1 MAQRKMHDPMDDVA
15 NQAHQGSV
23 AAIIQTLNQRLSDT
37 GIRIRAVFTNGVL
50 QLLCEAALPEQLE
63 QSLVVAQ
70 IKQTLEGIAPRN
82 IRRVNINSRI
92 VQEQQLLWWE
102 EISRDPENQLLWSEE
117 IILAKPNLFN
127 QLEKRV
133 TNRRQVPNKQPTLS
147 TLSVLKRRRNNQFWG
162 GIVSGVSLSLLLML
176 IGWSLYNRLG
186 LKLNRRVKTPATH
199 SQASSSP
206 ISVNSPQLAPSSIND
221 PFTEA
226 VKLAQQ
232 TAAAGKTAQTA
243 AEWLNLA
250 AKWEHAS
257 DLMGRIKPDDQRY
270 QIAQDRVKVY
280 HQNSQAAQKQASLR
294 RLK

>member
-1 MAQRKMHDPMDDVA
+1 MAPRTMHDPMDDVTK
-15 NQAHQGSV
+15 QAHQGSV
-23 AAIIQTLNQRLSDT
+23 AAIIQTLNEHLSET

-50 QLLCEAALPEQLE
+50 QLLCEAAMPEQLE

-82 IRRVNINSRI
+82 IHRVNINSRI

-102 EISRDPENQLLWSEE
+102 EISRDPENQLLWSQE
-117 IILAKPNLFN
+117 IILAKPNLFK
-127 QLEKRV
+127 QLVKKIKH
-133 TNRRQVPNKQPTLS
+133 RQPAPSKQSKLS
-147 TLSVLKRRRNNQFWG
+147 TLSSLKRRRDNQFWG
-162 GIVSGVSLSLLLML
+162 GIFSGVSLSLLLMI

-186 LKLNRRVKTPATH
+186 LKFHWPMETPASH
-199 SQASSSP
+199 STASSSP
-206 ISVNSPQLAPSSIND
+206 MSVNSPPLAPSPIND

-243 AEWLNLA
+243 AEWLDLA

-257 DLMGRIKPDDQRY
+257 DLMGRVKPYDQRY
-270 QIAQDRVKVY
+270 QIAQDRVQMY
-280 HQNSQAAQKQASLR
+280 HQNSQAAQKQASR
-294 RLK
+294 RRSK

>member
-15 NQAHQGSV
+15 KQAHQGSV

-82 IRRVNINSRI
+82 ISRVNINSRI

-102 EISRDPENQLLWSEE
+102 EISRDPENHLLWSQE
-117 IILAKPNLFN
+117 IILAKPNLFR
-127 QLEKRV
+127 QLVKRIR
-133 TNRRQVPNKQPTLS
+133 NRQKAPSKQSTLS
-147 TLSVLKRRRNNQFWG
+147 TLSILKRRRNNQFWG
-162 GIVSGVSLSLLLML
+162 GIFSGVSLSLLLML
-176 IGWSLYNRLG
+176 IGWSLYDRLG
-186 LKLNRRVKTPATH
+186 LNLNWRAKTPATH
-199 SQASSSP
+199 SKASSSP
-206 ISVNSPQLAPSSIND
+206 MSVNSPQLAPSSLND

-232 TAAAGKTAQTA
+232 TVAAGKTAKTA

-257 DLMGRIKPDDQRY
+257 DLMSRVKPDDQRY
-270 QIAQDRVKVY
+270 QIAQDRVQVY
-280 HQNSQAAQKQASLR
+280 HNNSQAAQKQASRR